1 MTSGTFHTIPLS
13 SIIVNRT
20 ERQRRKL
27 EKVEELAE
35 SIRAVG
41 LINPPVVTPDYV
53 LVAGERRLEA
63 MRLLHFVECPVQ
75 LTTDLDP
82 VQLHLIELEEN
93 TKRLDL
99 SWQDQNDA
107 IAAYHALKKKLD
119 PSWTQEKTGEAL
131 GLSPSAVNVHLT
143 VNEQKKTSGDVAKA
157 EKFSTAASL
166 ARRKIERAK
175 AGVLRELSLEDE
187 AESGP
192 IRFARILNTS
202 FLDWS
207 QAPADRL
214 YNFIHCD
221 FPYGVN
227 TGDKSGQSA
236 AKALGAYDDS
246 PDTYFT
252 LIEALLENLNNFC
265 AAEAHLMFWYSMKFH
280 SQTVTLLTS
289 GGWSVDPFPLIW
301 VKSDNMGMLP
311 DQNRGPRRIYETALF
326 ASRGDRKIVRPVSN
340 ACFLPTTKDF
350 HTSEKPAAVLSHFFR
365 MFVDESSLVLDP
377 TCGSGMAVRVA
388 EEMGAGYALGIEM
401 NEEFAEMARMNCKL

>member
-1 MTSGTFHTIPLS
+1 MTSGAFRTIPLS
-13 SIIVNRT
+13 AITVNRG

-27 EKVEELAE
+27 EKIEELAE
-35 SIRAVG
+35 SIRTIG
-41 LINPPVVTPDYV
+41 LINPPVVTPDFI

-63 MRLLHFVECPVQ
+63 MRSLGYLECPVQ

-119 PSWTQEKTGEAL
+119 PTWTQEKTGEAL
-131 GLSPSAVNVHLT
+131 GLSPSSINTHLT
-143 VNEQKKTSGDVAKA
+143 VNEQKKFSPDVAKA
-157 EKFSTAASL
+157 EKFSTAASM
-166 ARRKIERAK
+166 ARRKVERAK
-175 AGVLRELSLEDE
+175 TTVLRDLGIETEEGD
-187 AESGP
+187 ADP
-192 IRFARILNTS
+192 RFAEILNTS
-202 FLDWS
+202 FLDWA
-207 QAPADRL
+207 QRDRGRL
-214 YNFIHCD
+214 FNFIHCD

-236 AKALGAYDDS
+236 AKLLGSYDDS

-252 LIEALLENLNNFC
+252 LIETILENLDNFC
-265 AAEAHLMFWYSMKFH
+265 AKEAHLMFWYSMKFH
-280 SQTVTLLTS
+280 SQTVAMLTS

-301 VKSDNMGMLP
+301 VKSDNMGILP

-340 ACFLPTTKDF
+340 ACFLPTTKEF

-365 MFVDESSLVLDP
+365 MFVDESSSVLDP

-388 EEMGAGYALGIEM
+388 EEMGASYALGIEM
-401 NEEFAEMARMNCKL
+401 NEEFAESARINCKL